1 MIVWLYNVRDA
12 LLCMNIMMEVDRVA
26 SNLDCDSDVFYFYVS
41 ALLFEW
47 KAKRFDSGVCW
58 NCVLILIQVVYT
70 PVCCIKE
77 LKWFIAKILRVT
89 DLD

>member
-47 KAKRFDSGVCW
+47 KAKRFDSGLLELCF
-58 NCVLILIQVVYT
+58 NIDSS
-70 PVCCIKE
+70 CIYSSMLYKR
-77 LKWFIAKILRVT
+77 AKMIYC
-89 DLD
+89 